1 MAQSNDSEQTGDTTF
16 DELFRPLVEPLK
28 QLEDEHPPHHLEKL
42 SFKVFVRLLVY
53 YFTKECKSGRL
64 LLTDVKTAAKEL
76 KLSSVPHST
85 FFDAFKRFPVAWFVT
100 LLSFLLTTVV
110 WKAIP
115 ELAALGKLYCVD
127 GSLFPAMATML
138 WAKYTSTHNAV
149 RLHLCFELNRMIPV
163 LFMVDTGNSNEKKAL
178 LEMLEAGAT
187 YIADRGYYSFPLLA
201 AIGAANAFFV
211 FRAKSNLVY
220 TRVKRLPVDLP
231 DTVQHIF
238 RHVADQQVRVSN
250 AAGRPIYRLVS
261 FYVGKERYLILT
273 NRMDL
278 TTFQVIL
285 LYAYRWQVELI
296 FRFLKRS
303 LNGLHLLSHSK
314 EGVTIHFYALL
325 IAALLELRLKQL
337 CVDLCESTLTAETTA
352 QEETGQPAITGLMIN
367 PDQLAGTRGSTFLA
381 TIGAKLHRYWKI
393 GQHWLVSLHNFLAH
407 PLDQRVIE
415 VLGKL

>member
-1 MAQSNDSEQTGDTTF
+1 MAQSNGSEQTGDTTF

-42 SFKVFVRLLVY
+42 SFMVFVRLLVY
-53 YFTKECKSGRL
+53 HFTKECKSGRL

-138 WAKYTSTHNAV
+138 WAEYTSTHNAV

-163 LFMVDTGNSNEKKAL
+163 LFIVDTGNSNEKKAL
-178 LEMLEAGAT
+178 LEMLEAGVT

-201 AIGAANAFFV
+201 AIVMANAFFV
-211 FRAKSNLVY
+211 FRAKISLKY
-220 TRVKRLPVDLP
+220 TREEKLPVTLP
-231 DTVQHIF
+231 DTVRHIF
-238 RHVADQQVRVSN
+238 RHVTDQKVRITY

-303 LNGLHLLSHSK
+303 LNGLHLLSHSQ

-325 IAALLELRLKQL
+325 IAALLELRLKQQ
-337 CVDLCESTLTAETTA
+337 CVDLCESTLAAETTA

-393 GQHWLVSLHNFLAH
+393 GQHWLVSLHNFLAR
-407 PLDQRVIE
+407 PFDQRVIE